1 MTNEQINSVE
11 KQKIRL
17 YLPHIKPESLF
28 LGIILAIVG
37 GFLDAY
43 TYIGRG
49 GIFANAQTG
58 NLVLVAVEAVDQNY
72 KLALIKSL
80 PIFAFIIGVLFSE
93 TVNKNSSNFLTR
105 HHYRTILIIEIIL
118 LFIVGFMPYGN
129 WDMVVTTA
137 ISFVA
142 SLQYSTFKK
151 LVDSPYA
158 STMCTGNLRSASMA
172 LHTAF
177 TKKDHAAGVKSLR
190 YFTIV
195 IFFILGAFFGGFVT
209 SHIGAKA
216 VWVSIILLIF
226 CLISLH
232 IERDDTTSKSSLS
245 K

>member
-1 MTNEQINSVE
+1 LISEQVNSVK
-11 KQKIRL
+11 KQKIRA
-17 YLPHIKPESLF
+17 YLPHIKPESFF
-28 LGIILAIVG
+28 LGILLALVG

-58 NLVLVAVEAVDQNY
+58 NLVLVAVEAVNRNY

-93 TVNKNSSNFLTR
+93 TLNKNSSNFLTKN
-105 HHYRTILIIEIIL
+105 HYRTILIIEIIL

-129 WDMVVTTA
+129 LDVVVTTA

-158 STMCTGNLRSASMA
+158 STMCTGNLRSASLA

-177 TKKDHAAGVKSLR
+177 TKKDPAASVKSFR

-195 IFFILGAFFGGFVT
+195 IFFIIGAFFGGFVT
-209 SHIGAKA
+209 FHLKAKA

-226 CLISLH
+226 CLVFLH
-232 IERDDTTSKSSLS
+232 IERNDAASKS
-245 K
+245 